1 MCEHEQQTKFF
12 ESAHNY
18 FLVVAAASAVLPI
31 QILRLSGEV
40 NTILISLSTGQHLTH
55 KTELNDKLQE
65 NVSINWERMVRSKTR
80 GFMRLYLRSHYF
92 VLVVIF
98 IDIWVGIALINQWY
112 IMWNLYYVYIC
123 SSLRYLESFIK
134 PLFYFLID
142 KPLGVTT
149 FDWKKLNKQVKVKNR
164 LVDKIGNEK

>member
-1 MCEHEQQTKFF
+1 MFHTSTHPHKNVDQMCEHEQQTKFF

-80 GFMRLYLRSHYF
+80 GFMRLYLRSLGF
-92 VLVVIF
+92 VLFVIF
-98 IDIWVGIALINQWY
+98 IDL
-112 IMWNLYYVYIC
+112 
-123 SSLRYLESFIK
+123 
-134 PLFYFLID
+134 
-142 KPLGVTT
+142 
-149 FDWKKLNKQVKVKNR
+149 
-164 LVDKIGNEK
+164 

>member
-1 MCEHEQQTKFF
+1 MFHTSTHPHKNVDQMCEHEQQTKFF

-80 GFMRLYLRSHYF
+80 GFMRLYLRSLYF

-98 IDIWVGIALINQWY
+98 IDLSFMSWNCFNQSVIHHVEFVLCVSVY
-112 IMWNLYYVYIC
+112 LYN
-123 SSLRYLESFIK
+123 F
-134 PLFYFLID
+134 
-142 KPLGVTT
+142 
-149 FDWKKLNKQVKVKNR
+149 
-164 LVDKIGNEK
+164 